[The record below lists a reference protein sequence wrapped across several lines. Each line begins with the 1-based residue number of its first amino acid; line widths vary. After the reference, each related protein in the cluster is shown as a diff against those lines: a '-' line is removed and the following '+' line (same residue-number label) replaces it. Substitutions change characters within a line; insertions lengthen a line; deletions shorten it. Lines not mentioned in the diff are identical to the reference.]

1 MEEIL
6 GYIAN
11 IGFPIV
17 ITVFLLARIENKLE
31 NLSNSIQEL
40 STVIKSKK

>member
-40 STVIKSKK
+40 STVIQSKK